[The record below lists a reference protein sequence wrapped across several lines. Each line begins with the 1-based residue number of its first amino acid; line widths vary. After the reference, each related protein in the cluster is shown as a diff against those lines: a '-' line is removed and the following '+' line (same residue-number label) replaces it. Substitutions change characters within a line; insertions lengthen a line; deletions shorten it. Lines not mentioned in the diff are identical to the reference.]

1 MTPAL
6 IALLVVWGL
15 AASSTA
21 SAATCPKQTY
31 LDFDHLAYAAVN
43 IPTTVRLT
51 PGSQLGG
58 GTVDQPTSTNGCRRE
73 QLSVDV
79 VKAGPIDPRVA
90 VLVAGRPGTVFVIG
104 ARCAGFAGPSYWGC
118 LLRPLSFDG
127 QQFTASSYPAQPA
140 PRKTVPLGAALGV
153 ADYQGHRVTVR
164 RIRGVD
170 PLLAVGISEMPSA
183 AFLSPR
189 TCPYPEFSNI
199 PEYDTLLRCMRSP
212 VWFTFDPP
220 GTDVGGT
227 VVARTDRALSAAV
240 AGATISLVALPV
252 AADLVPPHHGPLLQ
266 VGHVADEVKLKVPTV
281 SPGLYEAVVSCPACA
296 ARSGGGA
303 ALYPAGSILVTAKPK
318 SSLVVGIISYVLAIL
333 LLMAVILTFRTRGS
347 RRALGSAIT
356 SLLMGESRRGGS
368 SRR

>member
-31 LDFDHLAYAAVN
+31 LDFDHLAYAAVK
-43 IPTTVRLT
+43 IPTTVSLI

-58 GTVDQPTSTNGCRRE
+58 GTIDEPTSTNGCRRE

-79 VKAGPIDPRVA
+79 LKAGPVDPRVA

-127 QQFTASSYPAQPA
+127 QQFTASGYPAQPA
-140 PRKTVPLGAALGV
+140 PRKTVPLGAALGM

-170 PLLAVGISEMPSA
+170 PLLAVGISEHAERRVPEPAHVS
-183 AFLSPR
+183 LSG
-189 TCPYPEFSNI
+189 FSNI

-227 VVARTDRALSAAV
+227 VVARSDRALSAAV

-252 AADLVPPHHGPLLQ
+252 AADLVPRTT
-266 VGHVADEVKLKVPTV
+266 DR
-281 SPGLYEAVVSCPACA
+281 SC
-296 ARSGGGA
+296 RSGTW
-303 ALYPAGSILVTAKPK
+303 PI
-318 SSLVVGIISYVLAIL
+318 
-333 LLMAVILTFRTRGS
+333 R
-347 RRALGSAIT
+347 
-356 SLLMGESRRGGS
+356 
-368 SRR
+368 